1 MKLNTNIKSKK
12 SQIIT
17 KTILLFAVIFYFM
30 ACNKST
36 NKYKV
41 NTKDISK
48 IVENKEFYDFKA
60 KNIYGKDTLMSEFK
74 GKVIL
79 IVNTASECGFT
90 YQYGGL
96 EKLYKKYKTKDFI
109 VLGFP
114 SNQFGEQ
121 EPGSN
126 EQIASFCKANHG
138 VTFPLFSKIEVN
150 GKNTHPLY
158 KYLKTKL
165 PGFLGGKIK
174 WNFTKFLIDS
184 KGYPIERYGSS
195 TKPKEIEKDIK
206 RLLLKYNQ

>member
-1 MKLNTNIKSKK
+1 MKTKINLNNISKS
-12 SQIIT
+12 
-17 KTILLFAVIFYFM
+17 ILFLFILFTVV

-41 NTKDISK
+41 RSKDTKEIADN
-48 IVENKEFYDFKA
+48 NKLYEFKA
-60 KNIYGKDTLMSEFK
+60 KSIYGREVPMDEFK
-74 GKVIL
+74 GKVLL

-96 EKLYKKYKTKDFI
+96 EKLYKKYKAEGFM

-121 EPGSN
+121 EPGNN
-126 EQIASFCKANHG
+126 ETIAKFCKANHG
-138 VTFPLFSKIEVN
+138 VTFPLFSKIDVN
-150 GKNTHPLY
+150 GENAHPLY
-158 KYLKTKL
+158 KYLKSQL
-165 PGFLGGKIK
+165 SGFLGQKIK

-195 TKPKEIEKDIK
+195 TKPKEIDADIK
-206 RLLLKYNQ
+206 KLLKKYNQ